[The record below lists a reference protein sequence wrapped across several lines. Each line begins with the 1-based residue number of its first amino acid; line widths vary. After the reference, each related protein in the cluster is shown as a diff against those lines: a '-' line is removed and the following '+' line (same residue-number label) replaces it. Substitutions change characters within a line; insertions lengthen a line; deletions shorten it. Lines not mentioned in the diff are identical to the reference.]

1 MELTVFRMERRF
13 PAEIK
18 KAGAA
23 AREIVDG
30 KAKMKMIHEAFFT
43 IFALIVAV
51 LETGILDV
59 YKRQAVCRRC
69 AVHQRGKEERMTVQ
83 NLIDSG
89 KFGTVN
95 VGGDTARGITKPFC
109 CDLLSLSLIHI

>member
-30 KAKMKMIHEAFFT
+30 KAKMKMIHEAFLRF
-43 IFALIVAV
+43 L
-51 LETGILDV
+51 
-59 YKRQAVCRRC
+59 R
-69 AVHQRGKEERMTVQ
+69 
-83 NLIDSG
+83 
-89 KFGTVN
+89 
-95 VGGDTARGITKPFC
+95 
-109 CDLLSLSLIHI
+109 